1 MVQYYAHV
9 THILIPCQLNTQKYA
24 TFTIYQNPVTT
35 PGGSV
40 GQKLNTL

>member
-9 THILIPCQLNTQKYA
+9 THILNTQKYA
-24 TFTIYQNPVTT
+24 AFTIYQNPVTT